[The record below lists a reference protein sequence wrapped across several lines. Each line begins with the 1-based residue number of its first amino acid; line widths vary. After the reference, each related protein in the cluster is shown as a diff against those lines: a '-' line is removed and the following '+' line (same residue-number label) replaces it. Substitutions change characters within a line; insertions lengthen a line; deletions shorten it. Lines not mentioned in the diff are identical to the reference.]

1 MKNTI
6 QPTTSSYHIN
16 TDGNHSCS
24 PMMVSAI
31 TSVNQ
36 SSVTHPQLKNLSPDE
51 RQDLFKLLNTCLNYN
66 KQQPKTSPKP
76 VSFPLNI

>member
-36 SSVTHPQLKNLSPDE
+36 SSVTHPQLKTY
-51 RQDLFKLLNTCLNYN
+51 LLMNDKIYLNY
-66 KQQPKTSPKP
+66 
-76 VSFPLNI
+76 